1 MRNIYFYFM
10 FVLYILDFFWDQF
23 LSYLNR
29 TKMSPIMPKELEGI
43 YDATEYARQQAY
55 QKENNRFAMFVR
67 SVTFAVGITVLWL
80 GGMGWFD
87 ELLRVYIE
95 NAVLLSVVFF
105 WLLSII
111 LWIMNIP
118 LNWYDT
124 FVIEQ
129 KFGFNKTSPR
139 TFVTDEIKSLALT
152 IVLEG
157 IVISILVI
165 TFRYIKGY
173 SWLWAWAGISVFTL
187 TLTFFYSEWIV
198 PLFNKQT
205 PLEEGELRTAIEACA
220 EKSSFSIRDIY
231 VIDGSKRSTKSNAY
245 FAGFG
250 KKKRI
255 VLYDTLIND
264 LITEEI
270 VAVLAHEIGHY
281 KKRHVIYHTTIAI
294 AIMGVL
300 LWTLTLFLDNPAI
313 AYALGGSTPSFHLS
327 LIGFSILYSPLSEIL
342 TFTAH
347 CISRKHEKEA
357 DYFVAKLGMGEALIE
372 ALKKISSKALSN
384 LTPHHFV
391 VFWSYSHPTL
401 LQRMNYLQASS
412 ENSPMSI
419 SQE

>member
-1 MRNIYFYFM
+1 MRNIYFYLM
-10 FVLYILDFFWDQF
+10 LVLYISDFFWNQF
-23 LSYLNR
+23 LSHLNR
-29 TKMSPIMPKELEGI
+29 TQMSPIMPKELEGI
-43 YDATEYARQQAY
+43 YDSTEYARQQAY
-55 QKENNRFAMFVR
+55 QKENSRFAMISGSF
-67 SVTFAVGITVLWL
+67 TFAVGVTVLWF

-87 ELLRVYIE
+87 RFLQVYVK
-95 NAVLLSVVFF
+95 NNVLLSVVFF

-111 LWIMNIP
+111 FWIMNIP
-118 LNWYDT
+118 FNWYDT

-129 KFGFNKTSPR
+129 KFGFNKTTPR
-139 TFVTDEIKSLALT
+139 TFVTDEIKSISLT

-165 TFRYIKGY
+165 AFQYVKGY
-173 SWLWAWAGISVFTL
+173 SWLWAWAAISIFTV
-187 TLTFFYSEWIV
+187 TISFFYSEWIV

-205 PLEEGELRTAIEACA
+205 PLEEGELRTAIEDCA
-220 EKSSFSIRDIY
+220 RKSSFSIQDIY

-264 LITEEI
+264 LNTEEI

-281 KKRHVIYHTTIAI
+281 KKRHVIYHTSIAL
-294 AIMGVL
+294 AIIGVL

-313 AYALGGSTPSFHLS
+313 SYALGGVTPSFHLA
-327 LIGFSILYSPLSEIL
+327 LIGFSVLYSPLSEVL
-342 TFTAH
+342 TFVAH
-347 CISRKHEKEA
+347 YISRKHENEA
-357 DYFVAKLGMGEALIE
+357 DEFVAKHGMGEALIE
-372 ALKKISSKALSN
+372 ALKKIYSKSLSN

-401 LQRMNYLQASS
+401 LQRMKHLRAVPEPVQ
-412 ENSPMSI
+412 
-419 SQE
+419 SQ